1 MAEDKLIKSG
11 QFTLPRLLFL
21 AASFALIVGFVAL
34 GGKFLTIG
42 YLLLTLVICVLL
54 FLIAIDYGINLDKV
68 DTTSQAQPQVENLES
83 PISASSLPTASSI
96 QQPVRRRTS
105 RQPKRRR

>member
-1 MAEDKLIKSG
+1 MAQDKLIKPG
-11 QFTLPRLLFL
+11 QLTLPRILFL
-21 AASFALIVGFVAL
+21 VASFAVIVGFVAL

-42 YLLLTLVICVLL
+42 YSLLTAIICVLL

-68 DTTSQAQPQVENLES
+68 DTTVQAQPENLES
-83 PISASSLPTASSI
+83 ALSASSIAAENTVEPRI
-96 QQPVRRRTS
+96 RKRVN

>member
-42 YLLLTLVICVLL
+42 YSLLTLIICVLL

-68 DTTSQAQPQVENLES
+68 DTTSTQPQPENLEL
-83 PISASSLPTASSI
+83 PVSASSLPAASNIPQS
-96 QQPVRRRTS
+96 PRRRTS

>member
-1 MAEDKLIKSG
+1 MAEEKLIKSG
-11 QFTLPRLLFL
+11 QLTLPRILFL
-21 AASFALIVGFVAL
+21 AASFAAIVGFVAL

-42 YLLLTLVICVLL
+42 YSLLTLAICVLL

-68 DTTSQAQPQVENLES
+68 DTTAKSQPENLEPS
-83 PISASSLPTASSI
+83 LSAASI
-96 QQPVRRRTS
+96 PAGADTEPRARKRVN